1 MTSVLPEAAKA
12 ILCESFVNFSVSNRP
27 QRSSPAARR
36 RDSSAFRAASA
47 AALFAEMGIYL
58 YLVFFN
64 MFHFLYESL
73 PNGIHIF
80 VSDTSVGRHAAFPG
94 SGSLPSLSDTEA
106 AEYLVEKLFAGVKPE
121 QRRQLPSGLG
131 KTGKDQVVT
140 QIGEECLASG
150 LDGLLRP

>member
-1 MTSVLPEAAKA
+1 MRVVREFFRIEQAAE
-12 ILCESFVNFSVSNRP
+12 IVSRR
-27 QRSSPAARR
+27 QAAGQLRVSRR
-36 RDSSAFRAASA
+36 KRGGAVCGD
-47 AALFAEMGIYL
+47 GIYL